1 MLSCAGLTGAML
13 VGGDVN
19 DGAWIAK
26 QADTYNR
33 QLHSQELKLVAD
45 NYKQYAAERGIS
57 EEQALKELVYQ
68 AHVLVDAGVA
78 LDKRHADWVLLQDYD
93 TTEAWMFL
101 QGLSAA
107 NGPIMHSDGVL
118 TSPFQA
124 TDAQW
129 LDSTIN
135 HHHLRDIEDGFS
147 GEMMGLGR
155 RPILSAFDM
164 NIGVGNY
171 SSTLDLARNEAADDL
186 ANQTVIAGGM
196 LVGAPL
202 LISGAAGGWGFA
214 TTQGQ
219 FWAGTASHIGLRGA
233 QSTGAYVHASVNV
246 LNYKAQATYQAGK
259 TYFYTSYF
267 GAFASNPKAQK
278 GILEFV
284 EGLVVPGTPAP
295 SLFGYWGWGAGAA
308 TTIMKEDK

>member
-1 MLSCAGLTGAML
+1 M
-13 VGGDVN
+13 
-19 DGAWIAK
+19 
-26 QADTYNR
+26 
-33 QLHSQELKLVAD
+33 KLIAD

-171 SSTLDLARNEAADDL
+171 SATLDLARNEAADDL
-186 ANQTVIAGGM
+186 RDQTLMILG
-196 LVGAPL
+196 
-202 LISGAAGGWGFA
+202 
-214 TTQGQ
+214 
-219 FWAGTASHIGLRGA
+219 
-233 QSTGAYVHASVNV
+233 
-246 LNYKAQATYQAGK
+246 
-259 TYFYTSYF
+259 
-267 GAFASNPKAQK
+267 GAFAVPVLYSAGVGASIWLADTASAANMWGHVAARAPTTWNQFQSALA
-278 GILEFV
+278 GR
-284 EGLVVPGTPAP
+284 GLSSTAMSPMWRTWQAVGGANLWPGC
-295 SLFGYWGWGAGAA
+295 
-308 TTIMKEDK
+308 